1 MKAYMLFISSR
12 YDYVPNFIQKFEKQ
26 VACPCQLVI
35 DRINCI
41 QTYEGYCKNDSIRI
55 RHDTFLGSIWN
66 FSMLFISSRYDYVAN
81 FIQKFEKQEVCPY
94 QLIIDRINYVNADI
108 TKPEI

>member
-1 MKAYMLFISSR
+1 
-12 YDYVPNFIQKFEKQ
+12 
-26 VACPCQLVI
+26 
-35 DRINCI
+35 
-41 QTYEGYCKNDSIRI
+41 
-55 RHDTFLGSIWN
+55 
-66 FSMLFISSRYDYVAN
+66 MLFISSRYDYVAN